1 MKGINMIKLQIS
13 GTKNDLIAFQRWMK
27 RAGKIPPYFF
37 IDGDTKLTQNPKSEK
52 YYRYKADVL
61 IPLNKKGGK
70 SCAK

>member
-1 MKGINMIKLQIS
+1 MLKLQIS

-27 RAGKIPPYFF
+27 RAGKIPPNFY
-37 IDGDTKLTQNPKSEK
+37 IDGKPELTQNPKSEK